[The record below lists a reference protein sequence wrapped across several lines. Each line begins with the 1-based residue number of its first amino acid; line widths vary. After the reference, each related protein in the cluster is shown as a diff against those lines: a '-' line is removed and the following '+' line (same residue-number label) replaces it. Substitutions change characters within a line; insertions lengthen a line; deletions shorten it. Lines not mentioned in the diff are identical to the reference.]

1 MHARAQSQEPELVP
15 KQKKR
20 HDIYDIYVYFFLGAA
35 LAEISSTLSPGEVSA
50 SSEERERKAGSEQGQ
65 RSEDGLGK
73 SSMEHESSRW
83 NTRSMREGYG
93 KGQKDG

>member
-50 SSEERERKAGSEQGQ
+50 SSEERERRAGSNKDRDRRMGWA
-65 RSEDGLGK
+65 
-73 SSMEHESSRW
+73 SRRW
-83 NTRSMREGYG
+83 KTRAVVDDIREV
-93 KGQKDG
+93 